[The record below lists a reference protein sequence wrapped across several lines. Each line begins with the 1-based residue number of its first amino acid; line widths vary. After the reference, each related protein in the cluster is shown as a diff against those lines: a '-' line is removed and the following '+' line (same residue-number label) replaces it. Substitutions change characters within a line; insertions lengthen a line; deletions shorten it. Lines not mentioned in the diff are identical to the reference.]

1 MFRGSEYDSPRLRKE
16 LYLRLYHRSRTTTF
30 NTNAILT
37 MTNEATSQNK
47 GILAYLQ
54 SGKSITPI
62 EALKEFGCFRLSAR
76 IFDLRAMGHNIK
88 TKSITINGK
97 TVAQYSMV

>member
-1 MFRGSEYDSPRLRKE
+1 MLRGSLNDFSRLRKE
-16 LYLRLYHRSRTTTF
+16 LYLRLYFRSRTTAF
-30 NTNAILT
+30 NTNTILT
-37 MTNEATSQNK
+37 MDNTTSQNK

-62 EALKEFGCFRLSAR
+62 DALKEFGCFRLSAR
-76 IFDLRAMGHNIK
+76 IFDLRAKGHNIK
-88 TKSITINGK
+88 TKSVTINGK

>member
-1 MFRGSEYDSPRLRKE
+1 MD
-16 LYLRLYHRSRTTTF
+16 
-30 NTNAILT
+30 NII
-37 MTNEATSQNK
+37 SQNK

-97 TVAQYSMV
+97 TVQEVEKLIEWDDRQLKLFE

>member
-1 MFRGSEYDSPRLRKE
+1 
-16 LYLRLYHRSRTTTF
+16 
-30 NTNAILT
+30 
-37 MTNEATSQNK
+37 MTNETTSQNK

-88 TKSITINGK
+88 TKSVTINGK